1 MDQAEKLREIVK
13 LKEEN
18 KKNID
23 NDTDKVNAKIIA
35 ITSGKGGVGKTSLT
49 VNMAASLA
57 KTGKKVLVI
66 DADLGLSNVEIML
79 GVTPSRTMRDLVK
92 NNNTVEDIIIKG
104 PFKID
109 FISGGNGLLELT
121 DLSDVDIEEILLK
134 LKKLDEIYDII
145 LIDTGAGISKNV
157 ISFLMVADEII
168 VITTS
173 EPTALTDAY
182 SIIKIIK
189 ERKADA
195 ELGLVVNRVKEVKE
209 YKRASEILLS
219 TSKKFLDKDLRN
231 LGFIYEDSIVKET
244 IFKKTPFVIYYP
256 DSKASNCLN
265 YILTRLSF
273 DNIGNRKGI
282 VDRFK
287 NWFKKS
293 GR

>member
-18 KKNID
+18 QKNSEQEK
-23 NDTDKVNAKIIA
+23 TNAKIIS

-57 KTGKKVLVI
+57 KTGKRVLVI

-79 GVTPSRTMRDLVK
+79 GVTPSHTMRDLVK
-92 NNNTVEDIIIKG
+92 NNKTVEDIIIKG

-189 ERKADA
+189 ERKSEADV
-195 ELGLVVNRVKEVKE
+195 GIVINRVKEVKE
-209 YKRASEILLS
+209 YKKASDVLLN
-219 TSKKFLDKDLRN
+219 TSKKFLNKDLRN
-231 LGFIYEDSIVKET
+231 LGFIYEDSIVKDT

-273 DNIGNRKGI
+273 DNISSKKGA
-282 VDRFK
+282 VERFK